1 MKYKAF
7 CMKVSCFLNLSF
19 CVLELKVG
27 VTKLDFMKYVTP
39 SMIQSSIL
47 KRKFF
52 IKKLKYVYKFELSYK
67 MLTITLQSR

>member
-1 MKYKAF
+1 
-7 CMKVSCFLNLSF
+7 MKVSCFLNFSF
-19 CVLELKVG
+19 YMPESKVRI
-27 VTKLDFMKYVTP
+27 TKLDFMKYVML

-52 IKKLKYVYKFELSYK
+52 IKKLKYVYKFELWYK